1 MPGNPFMSREDWKQE
16 KVKYGIPD
24 KVVKSGSFG
33 EKMGQF
39 RKQFETGGFSHMTA
53 PKIPAALALV
63 KAANTVFDEWLA
75 GATKLKPEAFKGD
88 KANKDKAIAR
98 VKWYKGL
105 VGNLEN
111 QVKATKD
118 PFISARMNRDKCWD
132 AYKKAVAAPDDANK
146 IAVLYSQG
154 IRNWLGAPFHGA
166 LDTYKGDAAVVK
178 LLKDYE
184 QVAAKWNKL
193 QKGTAGVA
201 ADPSERKTF
210 FADMQLAMRIGDK
223 ILAMT
228 KP

>member
-1 MPGNPFMSREDWKQE
+1 MPGNPFMTRDEWKQE
-16 KVKYGIPD
+16 KARYGIPD
-24 KVVKSGSFG
+24 KVIKSGSFG

-39 RKQFETGGFSHMTA
+39 RKQFDTAGFSHMTTT
-53 PKIPAALALV
+53 KIPAALALV

-75 GATKLKPEAFKGD
+75 GAAKLKPEAFKGG
-88 KANKDKAIAR
+88 KVNQDKAIAR

-132 AYKKAVAAPDDANK
+132 AYKKALAKPDDPAL
-146 IAVLYSQG
+146 ISVLYSQG

-166 LDTYKGDAAVVK
+166 LDTYRGEPAVIK

-184 QVAAKWNKL
+184 QVAAKWNHL
-193 QKGTAGVA
+193 QKSTAGLA
-201 ADPSERKTF
+201 ADPNQRRTF

-223 ILAMT
+223 ILATT